1 MEIST
6 FEVQM
11 KYDMTKLDKNQTPPP
26 VPDRGRDE
34 PKPGGASPMRR

>member
-11 KYDMTKLDKNQTPPP
+11 KYDMTKLDKKSDTATCSGQGE
-26 VPDRGRDE
+26 R
-34 PKPGGASPMRR
+34 